1 MFISLIEAN
10 VLPLVKQVSHIDE
23 YTIAA
28 KLFHEYAIWLNI
40 DLTFQNFEKELKVM
54 AQMYAPP
61 SGSIFLYQHN
71 DNFIGCVAVRK
82 IDEHTA
88 ELKRMYVKE
97 SQRQAGVGQLLLDA
111 AISFARSAGYHLMRL
126 DTLSNMTPAMNL
138 YKKNGFVEIPA
149 YYFNPHDNAV
159 YFEKKLT

>member
-1 MFISLIEAN
+1 M
-10 VLPLVKQVSHIDE
+10 VKQVIHEGE
-23 YTIAA
+23 YQLAA
-28 KLFHEYAIWLNI
+28 KLFNEYAVWLNI
-40 DLTFQNFEKELKVM
+40 DLSFQNFEKELKEM

-71 DNFIGCVAVRK
+71 DDFIGCVAVRK
-82 IDEHTA
+82 IEEHTA
-88 ELKRMYVKE
+88 ELKRMYVQEGHRK
-97 SQRQAGVGQLLLDA
+97 AGVGQRLLDA
-111 AISFARSAGYHLMRL
+111 AISYARSAGYRLIRL
-126 DTLSNMTPAMNL
+126 DTLSNMTSAMNL